1 MTEQERHCKIAPADD
16 TKILES
22 LQATERYGW

>member
-1 MTEQERHCKIAPADD
+1 MTEQERHCKIASADD

-22 LQATERYGW
+22 LQATESYAW